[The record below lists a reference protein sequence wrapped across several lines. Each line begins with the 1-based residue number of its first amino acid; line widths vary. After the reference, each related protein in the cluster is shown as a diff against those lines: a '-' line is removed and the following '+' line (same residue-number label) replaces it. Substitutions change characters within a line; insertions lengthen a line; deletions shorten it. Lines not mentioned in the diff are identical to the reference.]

1 MEVSEGIEKILN
13 DIVGHW
19 SDKIKISK
27 KGINKIFKVENEK
40 WKMKNGK
47 WKMKNEIV
55 KPCEEPCWYEKRKMN
70 PVINLKDEIK

>member
-1 MEVSEGIEKILN
+1 
-13 DIVGHW
+13 
-19 SDKIKISK
+19 
-27 KGINKIFKVENEK
+27 
-40 WKMKNGK
+40 MKNGK

>member
-1 MEVSEGIEKILN
+1 MEVSEGIEKILY

-40 WKMKNGK
+40 
-47 WKMKNEIV
+47 
-55 KPCEEPCWYEKRKMN
+55 
-70 PVINLKDEIK
+70 